1 MDEYTGRRFTFCAD
15 PAGLPLELCETGPQ
29 VGPSPTRRYPCGSVL
44 HMPHRG
50 FHTDTNG
57 YRFADNPAPSPA
69 TDTRPGRGYMRKTVT
84 TLLLALPL
92 ALAGITAAQADN
104 TSAEGRWRQIDPD
117 THRAKSIV
125 EISRTGNGTLNGRI
139 VELLNPSRPNPTC
152 DKCSDDRKNKPITGM
167 EIIRNMRADGTNKWS
182 GGSIL
187 KPDEGKVYK
196 SKMELIEGGS
206 KLQVSGCI
214 VFLCKSQVWERM

>member
-1 MDEYTGRRFTFCAD
+1 
-15 PAGLPLELCETGPQ
+15 
-29 VGPSPTRRYPCGSVL
+29 
-44 HMPHRG
+44 
-50 FHTDTNG
+50 
-57 YRFADNPAPSPA
+57 
-69 TDTRPGRGYMRKTVT
+69 MRKTFK

-92 ALAGITAAQADN
+92 ALAGMTTVQAN
-104 TSAEGRWRQIDPD
+104 NASAEGRWRQIDPD
-117 THRAKSIV
+117 TGRAKSIV
-125 EISRTGNGTLNGRI
+125 EISRTGNGALNGRI

-167 EIIRNMRADGTNKWS
+167 EIIRGMRADGANKWS

-196 SKMELIEGGS
+196 SKMELIEGGR

-214 VFLCKSQVWERM
+214 AFICKSQVWERM